1 MDSVLR
7 GVVIYLVLLVVFRL
21 AGRRTLAETT
31 TFDFVLLLIISEAA
45 QQGMVGNDYSL
56 TTAIILIA
64 TLVIIDVGLS
74 LLKQRFPLLEK
85 IIDDVPVVLVEDGH
99 PLKHRMDKARVAA
112 DDILESAREQR
123 GLERME
129 QIKYAVLE
137 RSGQISIIPKQELE
151 QSSKAA

>member
-1 MDSVLR
+1 MESVTR
-7 GVVIYLVLLVVFRL
+7 AVIIYFVLLLLIRL
-21 AGRRTLAETT
+21 TGKRSLGQVT

-99 PLKHRMDKARVAA
+99 PLKHRMDKARVAE